1 MSATRHYGHVTGEGR
16 LHAPSFAL
24 EAKSWPVGTPLELT
38 VRNAQGRKTRPQE
51 NYLHVMLRIAAKEIQ
66 ASTGTHCTMELL
78 KAAVKAKGLYPMVD
92 FNNPGTGQVTQV
104 PKSGADMD
112 KEEISE
118 TIDRVWAFLTGDCG
132 LRIAMPGEQEVM
144 DFR

>member
-1 MSATRHYGHVTGEGR
+1 MSVTRHYGHVTGEGR

-24 EAKSWPVGTPLELT
+24 EAKSWPIGTPLELT

-51 NYLHVMLRIAAKEIQ
+51 NLLHVILRIAAKEIQ
-66 ASTGTHCTMELL
+66 AATGTTCTMELL

-92 FNNPGTGQVTQV
+92 FINPSTGEVIQVA
-104 PKSGADMD
+104 KSGSEMD
-112 KEEISE
+112 KEEISA
-118 TIDRVWAFLTGDCG
+118 TIDRVMEYLTGRCG
-132 LRIAMPGEQEVM
+132 LKIPSPGEQEVM